1 MFLYRV
7 TVVGSSLVS
16 LCGRKEHDIM
26 HFKGI
31 ILGAL
36 SFLIIGVWHPIV
48 IKGEYHLGRKVCM
61 PAFAAIGVA
70 CVALSLR
77 VKTPSSMQPLRFLAS
92 LRFGAL
98 KKWQNRKNV
107 WHVVGFRPIQNAW
120 INNDRLPTSDEHS
133 SDVFLFLKEIVSFS
147 LAYYSLQII

>member
-1 MFLYRV
+1 
-7 TVVGSSLVS
+7 
-16 LCGRKEHDIM
+16 M

-77 VKTPSSMQPLRFLAS
+77 VKNTILNAAIAL
-92 LRFGAL
+92 FG
-98 KKWQNRKNV
+98 
-107 WHVVGFRPIQNAW
+107 F
-120 INNDRLPTSDEHS
+120 
-133 SDVFLFLKEIVSFS
+133 KEVAEQEERVARGWFP
-147 LAYYSLQII
+147 ANPKRVDK

>member
-1 MFLYRV
+1 
-7 TVVGSSLVS
+7 
-16 LCGRKEHDIM
+16 M

-77 VKTPSSMQPLRFLAS
+77 VKNTILNAAIAL
-92 LRFGAL
+92 FGFSAL
-98 KKWQNRKNV
+98 W
-107 WHVVGFRPIQNAW
+107 GI
-120 INNDRLPTSDEHS
+120 
-133 SDVFLFLKEIVSFS
+133 KEVAEQEERVARGWFP
-147 LAYYSLQII
+147 ANPKRVDN

>member
-1 MFLYRV
+1 
-7 TVVGSSLVS
+7 
-16 LCGRKEHDIM
+16 M

-77 VKTPSSMQPLRFLAS
+77 VKNTILNAAI
-92 LRFGAL
+92 AL
-98 KKWQNRKNV
+98 W
-107 WHVVGFRPIQNAW
+107 GI
-120 INNDRLPTSDEHS
+120 
-133 SDVFLFLKEIVSFS
+133 KEVAEQEERVARGWFP
-147 LAYYSLQII
+147 ANPKRVDK